1 MQNITQK
8 QLYNISLKACE
19 NMKDARVGKQSVRF
33 CANVE
38 HMVMTEKPWQPTPKG
53 ANFSQQ
59 RIEQPSV
66 AVSCYFCQKTK
77 RKLFFCQKA
86 ERNFCFLQNRYIFS
100 KSKLNHTDHMGALK
114 NLGYQHF
121 RSTRMLISWK
131 NIATSWAQY
140 YFLSY
145 VMS

>member
-1 MQNITQK
+1 
-8 QLYNISLKACE
+8 
-19 NMKDARVGKQSVRF
+19 MKDARVGKQSVRF

-66 AVSCYFCQKTK
+66 AVSCYFCQKMK

-86 ERNFCFLQNRYIFS
+86 ERNFCFLQYFITDIFS
-100 KSKLNHTDHMGALK
+100 QSQNWITLIIWGLWRISAISILGAQGCWSPGKTLPLAGLNTIFYPM
-114 NLGYQHF
+114 
-121 RSTRMLISWK
+121 
-131 NIATSWAQY
+131 
-140 YFLSY
+140 
-145 VMS
+145 

>member
-77 RKLFFCQKA
+77 RKLFFVKKQKGI
-86 ERNFCFLQNRYIFS
+86 FVFYKTDIFS
-100 KSKLNHTDHMGALK
+100 QNQNWITLIIWGLWRISAISILGAQGCWSPGKTLPLAGLNTIFYPM
-114 NLGYQHF
+114 
-121 RSTRMLISWK
+121 
-131 NIATSWAQY
+131 
-140 YFLSY
+140 
-145 VMS
+145 